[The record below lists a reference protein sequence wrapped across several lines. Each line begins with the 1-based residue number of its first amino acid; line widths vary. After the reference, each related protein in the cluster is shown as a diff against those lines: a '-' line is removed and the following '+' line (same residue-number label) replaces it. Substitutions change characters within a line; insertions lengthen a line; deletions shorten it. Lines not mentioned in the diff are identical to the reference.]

1 MEGIIVAERAEQWQW
16 PELGEGQRSVL
27 LDVLVHGARSRVDLT
42 RRSGLSRASLSR
54 ITRELG
60 DLGLV
65 RETKAAPA
73 VGPGRPSEM
82 IEIVPEAAWFLG
94 IKLTGDSLYAAV
106 VDLRGVVVHAEGEPL
121 VTRHVDDVVAMVG
134 RTVRRLQQRY
144 PRIVALGIG
153 LAGDVR
159 QDARDGAV
167 VVGSAFLGWDE
178 DVALESRLA
187 DVVGMPVAISNDV
200 QALTA
205 AHRWF
210 GAGAGASSLAVIGVG
225 AGIGCGIVVGDVPVA
240 GAAGHPGKVGH
251 LPVGRS
257 DVSCDRGHPGC
268 VSAYATIPAILRNA
282 DMSSFWEAIEAAERG
297 SEPARAAFA
306 AAAEALGA
314 VVATIVNLVDPERI
328 VVTGEGLLSL
338 EMHPDVFERA
348 IRERLDP
355 ASRDPDVVQ
364 HPFTFTDYAWGAAV
378 TAIVALI

>member
-1 MEGIIVAERAEQWQW
+1 MERKKAPEDEAQWRW
-16 PELGEGQRSVL
+16 PDLGDGQRTVL
-27 LDVLVHGARSRVDLT
+27 LDVLGHGARSRVELT

-65 RETKAAPA
+65 RESKAAPA
-73 VGPGRPSEM
+73 VGPGRPSDT

-106 VDLRGVVVHAEGEPL
+106 VDMRGAVVHAEGEPL

-134 RTVRRLQQRY
+134 RTARRLRQRF
-144 PRIVALGIG
+144 PRMAALGIG

-187 DVVGMPVAISNDV
+187 GLVGMPVAVSNDV

-205 AHRWF
+205 AHHWF
-210 GAGAGASSLAVIGVG
+210 GAGEGASSLAVIGVG
-225 AGIGCGIVVGDVPVA
+225 AGIGCGIVVGDVPVS

-251 LPVGRS
+251 LPVGRT
-257 DVSCDRGHPGC
+257 DAVCDRGHVGC

-282 DMSSFWEAIEAAERG
+282 DMSSFWEAIQAAERG
-297 SEPARAAFA
+297 SEPARAAFSS
-306 AAAEALGA
+306 AAEALGA
-314 VVATIVNLVDPERI
+314 VVATIVNLVDPERV
-328 VVTGEGLLSL
+328 VVTGEGLPSM
-338 EMHPDVFERA
+338 EMYPEVFERA
-348 IRERLDP
+348 VRDRLDP
-355 ASRDPDVVQ
+355 ASRPPEVVQ
-364 HPFTFTDYAWGAAV
+364 HAFTFTDYAWGAAV